1 MTMQTAINC
10 AIKTL
15 IDNNICKIPLSN
27 ETIEKIIKNQGFEI
41 IAYNIPLDENDYSD
55 FDNLNLLN
63 TVEEYQAFTYVGD
76 TDKYVFYRSTL
87 SSEEKM
93 RMLAHELGHIMLGHL
108 SASGVRCSS
117 GLKNEAPQEREAD
130 EFALEFLAPT
140 CVLKNIKHL
149 NPSVISHLTLLDRQS
164 SEHVFFKVRD
174 HKRNTQSENK
184 LCEAFDITKPY
195 KIKPILMAVGAML
208 SILLVTYVSNNNDDK
223 NNTISISTPVPIST
237 NYVDSISDNVDN
249 VAIDSEIVVVTKTG
263 DKYHLPDCQH
273 VREKDNVIEMT
284 KQEAIEKGYEPCKVC
299 KP

>member
-15 IDNNICKIPLSN
+15 LDNNICKIPLSN

-55 FDNLNLLN
+55 FDNLNLLSA
-63 TVEEYQAFTYVGD
+63 VEKYQAFTYVSD
-76 TDKYVFYRSTL
+76 RDKYVFYRSTL

-164 SEHVFFKVRD
+164 AEHVFFKVRD
-174 HKRNTQSENK
+174 HKRNTQLENN
-184 LCEAFDITKPY
+184 LCESFDVTKPY
-195 KIKPILMAVGAML
+195 NIKPILLAVGVML

-237 NYVDSISDNVDN
+237 DYVASISDNVDN
-249 VAIDSEIVVVTKTG
+249 AAIDSEIVVVTKTG